1 MSETNQIRAVE
12 MVRRI
17 RDDLARELAGKS
29 SAEIIDFFN
38 QAGEAAR
45 ARATLISVPSAVLA
59 HE

>member
-1 MSETNQIRAVE
+1 